1 MSTASKR
8 TPARKAYR
16 TEWVD
21 RWRPPKPLVG
31 QRVLEKVLNRHTA
44 VRCPESRLVVAV
56 ISVAIVDCLCL
67 SNRHVRRQARRFVLG
82 PELERWCDWVGLHPD
97 FVRFVARKAGYLA
110 DEKAHWE
117 KVPVKV
123 PIKVPVLAQPP
134 DPVIAA
140 SHETVRSSAVGPCAA
155 TPLNTSGEP
164 HHA

>member
-1 MSTASKR
+1 MSTTSKR

-21 RWRPPKPLVG
+21 RWRPPKPLVS

-44 VRCPESRLVVAV
+44 VRCPESHLVVAV

-82 PELERWCDWVGLHPD
+82 PELERWCDWVGLNPD

-117 KVPVKV
+117 KVPVRV
-123 PIKVPVLAQPP
+123 PIKAPVLAQPT
-134 DPVIAA
+134 DPGIAA
-140 SHETVRSSAVGPCAA
+140 SPSSVCSSAVDA
-155 TPLNTSGEP
+155 TPLNTLGEP